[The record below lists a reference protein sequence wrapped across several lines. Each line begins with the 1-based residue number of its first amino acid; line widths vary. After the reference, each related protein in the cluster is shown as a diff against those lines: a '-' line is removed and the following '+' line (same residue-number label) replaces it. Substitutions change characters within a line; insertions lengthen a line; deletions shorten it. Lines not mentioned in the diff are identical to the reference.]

1 MRKFDGP
8 NILTLDIETAPL
20 KVYAWGLWDQNTG
33 VNQIDTEWSILA
45 VCAKF
50 LHQKDVLYKDCRGE
64 PLNDLELLAYVHKL
78 LNAADIV
85 VTQNGLGFD
94 IKKLNARFVAEG
106 FPPYS
111 PVRHIDTKLVAK
123 KHFGFT
129 SNRLEWMGKH
139 IAGEKKSEHK
149 KFPGFEL
156 WSECLKDNLAAW
168 KEMEKY
174 NKQDVLSTEKLYL
187 KMRPWI
193 EGHPNVATYSDGA
206 QHACPKCGS
215 THVQSRGVATTQFG
229 RYIRYQCVDC
239 GGWSRGGRTV
249 LDTAK
254 KKSLLTN

>member
-1 MRKFDGP
+1 MGGRVTEPK
-8 NILTLDIETAPL
+8 ILTLDIETAPL

-45 VCAKF
+45 VCAKW
-50 LHQKDVLYKDCRGE
+50 LGKPPMYADCRGE
-64 PLNDLELLAYVHKL
+64 PLKDLALLEWTHSL
-78 LNAADIV
+78 LDDADIV

-94 IKKLNARFVAEG
+94 IKKLNARFIAEG
-106 FPPYS
+106 FDPYS

-129 SNRLEWMGKH
+129 SNRLEWMGKN
-139 IAGEKKSEHK
+139 IAGQKKSDHK

-174 NKQDVLSTEKLYL
+174 NKQDVISTEALYL

-193 EGHPNVATYSDGA
+193 EGHPNLAAYHGEEI
-206 QHACPKCGS
+206 HRCPKCDS
-215 THVQSRGVATTQFG
+215 SDLQHRGFATTQFG
-229 RYIRYQCVDC
+229 RYQRYQCLEC
-239 GGWSRGGRTV
+239 GGWSRGGRT
-249 LDTAK
+249 LLAATK